1 MAEIQ
6 KPRIIGKKSPEGIRK
21 VTQNLNR
28 ESVLKSGGFAFL
40 KSGLA
45 PGCQSCIFSQECE
58 YYSPEAKICRSV
70 LKFENELEE
79 QIMALPQMQ
88 EIDRILVKRLV
99 RNYGFLYITDKWL
112 SKTSPFLLE
121 NNQFDFQ
128 PILKTRAVYER
139 LVIHFCNAL
148 GLTPDARSRIGLNVA
163 QTFSLAKELSELQ
176 YDED

>member
-6 KPRIIGKKSPEGIRK
+6 KPIPKGQKTPEGIRK
-21 VTQNLNR
+21 VTLNLKR

-45 PGCQSCIFSQECE
+45 PGCGCCIFGQECE
-58 YYSPEAKICRSV
+58 YYLPEAKICRSMV
-70 LKFENELEE
+70 EFESRLEA
-79 QIMALPQMQ
+79 QIMSLPQIQ
-88 EIDRILVKRLV
+88 EIDRILVKRLC

-112 SKTSPFLLE
+112 SKASPFLLDK
-121 NNQFDFQ
+121 NQFDFQ

-139 LVIHFCNAL
+139 LIIHFCSAL

-163 QTFSLAKELSELQ
+163 QTYSLAKELSELE
-176 YDED
+176 YDEN

>member
-6 KPRIIGKKSPEGIRK
+6 KPTPKGQKTPEGIRK
-21 VTQNLNR
+21 VTLNLKR

-45 PGCQSCIFSQECE
+45 PGCQSCIFSHECE
-58 YYSPEAKICRSV
+58 HYSPEAKICRAV
-70 LKFENELEE
+70 AEFESQLEE
-79 QIMALPQMQ
+79 QIMYLPQIQ
-88 EIDRILVKRLV
+88 EIDRILVKRLC

-112 SKTSPFLLE
+112 AKASPFLLE

-163 QTFSLAKELSELQ
+163 QTYNLAKELSELE